1 MSGAE
6 ILDQVD
12 KRILRIVQNDACI
25 SISNLAAKVALSQTP
40 CWNRLQRLRASG
52 VIKRRVAIL
61 DQKKLGLETT
71 VFVSV
76 QVGAHMSTDLA
87 RFAAKVAAMEEVTD
101 FCRMGD
107 MDYILRVVVPDAAAF
122 DTFYNRLIALMP
134 LKSVTSR
141 FVMENIKRETALP
154 IND

>member
-76 QVGAHMSTDLA
+76 QVGAHISTDLA

-101 FCRMGD
+101 FCRTGD

-134 LKSVTSR
+134 FKSVTSR

>member
-1 MSGAE
+1 
-6 ILDQVD
+6 LDQVD

-25 SISNLAAKVALSQTP
+25 SISNLAAKVALSPTP

-87 RFAAKVAAMEEVTD
+87 HFAAKVAAMEEVTD
-101 FCRMGD
+101 FCRTAGD
-107 MDYILRVVVPDAAAF
+107 MDYILRVVLPDAAAY
-122 DTFYNRLIALMP
+122 DTFYHRLIALMP
-134 LKSVTSR
+134 LKSVSSR